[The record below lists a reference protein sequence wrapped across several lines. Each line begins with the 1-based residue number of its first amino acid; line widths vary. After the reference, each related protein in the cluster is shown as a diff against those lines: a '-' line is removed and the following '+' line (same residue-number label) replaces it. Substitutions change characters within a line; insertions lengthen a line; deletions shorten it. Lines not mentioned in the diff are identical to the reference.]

1 MEVSEAIQKRRT
13 VRKYTSEEIH
23 KHDLE
28 KMLEAARLA
37 PSGMNLQPWEFI
49 VVLDQKT
56 KYMLVSACNGQG
68 FVGEA
73 AAIICGVDDPSAK
86 WARVDLAIAMEH
98 IVLQATDL
106 GYGCCYIGAFSKKN
120 VRDILCIPEEKDVVM
135 LLTVG
140 WPAEKPSA
148 APKKPMGKLI
158 HWGKYG
164 QKKSPFNP
172 G

>member
-1 MEVSEAIQKRRT
+1 

-98 IVLQATDL
+98 IVLQATEL

-120 VRDILCIPEEKDVVM
+120 VKDILCIPEQKDVVM
-135 LLTVG
+135 LMTLG
-140 WPAEKPSA
+140 WPAERPAA
-148 APKKPMGKLI
+148 APKKSMGQVVY
-158 HWGKYG
+158 WGKYG
-164 QKKSPFNP
+164 QTKSPFSP